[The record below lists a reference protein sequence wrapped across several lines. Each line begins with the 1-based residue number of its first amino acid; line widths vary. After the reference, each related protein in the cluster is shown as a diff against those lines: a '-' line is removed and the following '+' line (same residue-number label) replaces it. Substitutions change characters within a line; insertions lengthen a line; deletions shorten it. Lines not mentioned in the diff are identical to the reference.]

1 MKPLN
6 ITAVT
11 QEKLSAQ
18 AENLRLGDSIR
29 AIVLNQLQSIG
40 GDQVV
45 AVVAGGAVRDF
56 WAATM
61 YGLDLKGSG
70 DTDICV
76 VGFDVFD
83 SESFDADCLLVDV
96 ANNLRAH
103 GFSVD
108 KTQHHWNDAYEHQQD
123 RLSLVMQMEVNGL
136 DIDFLFYAPE
146 ITTLP
151 EMFGTFNSPL
161 NKFALSS
168 VVHGEIMVENFGFCP
183 KDPTY
188 SYSAPIGTDALM
200 ARADKM
206 YQRWQ
211 AVRAAHIGRAA
222 HPYANIVEPV

>member
-29 AIVLNQLQSIG
+29 AIILNQLQSIG
-40 GDQVV
+40 GDQVF

-61 YGLDLKGSG
+61 YGLDLQGSG
-70 DTDICV
+70 DIDICV
-76 VGFDVFD
+76 IGLDVFD
-83 SESFDADCLLVDV
+83 SDTFDADCLLVDV

-103 GFSVD
+103 GYNVD
-108 KTQHHWNDAYEHQQD
+108 KTQRHWNSEYEHRQD

-136 DIDFLFYAPE
+136 DIDFLFYVPRV
-146 ITTLP
+146 TTLP
-151 EMFGTFNSPL
+151 EMFETFDAPL

-168 VVHGEIMVENFGFCP
+168 VVHDELVVENFGFCP
-183 KDPTY
+183 KEPNY
-188 SYSAPIGTDALM
+188 IYNAPVGTDKLM
-200 ARADKM
+200 ERADKM

-211 AVRAAHIGRAA
+211 AVRTAHIGRAA
-222 HPYANIVEPV
+222 HPYANIKG